1 MAKQTPDP
9 ADERSREEQTTA
21 DERSREEQT
30 TADER
35 SREEQTT
42 ADERSREEQAAA
54 GAPRWE
60 APAAGSSRPAT
71 DLAAAAAQLLKGGSR
86 QLDSAALR
94 DALLDLHEFW
104 LTTKAT
110 EIGITPT
117 SGFAIV
123 ATGGLGRGELL
134 PYSDLDLMLLHDNM
148 PGDLV
153 SQVAE
158 LLWYPL
164 WDANIRIDHSVR
176 TVPEAITVAGEDIS
190 AGLAMLETR
199 HIAGDSDL
207 SSLLISGARRQWRTG
222 IASRFDELVAH
233 TEARWQRSGQIAH
246 RAEPDLK
253 GGRGGLRDIQLLN
266 ALAIAQLADVYPSR
280 SLASPIAT
288 LGEAHLALLNVRT
301 ELHRVSGRGRE
312 LLLAQHADE
321 IGAALRIGD
330 RFDLARM
337 ISDAARTISFYVDAG
352 LRTAA
357 NALPRRGLAAFR
369 RPVRRPLDE
378 GVIEFAG
385 EVILAR
391 DARPERDPG
400 LILRVAAASAT
411 TGLPMASSTL
421 ARLSETAPELRRP
434 WPRQALKDLL
444 VLLAA
449 GPPATATIEALDRTG
464 LWGRLFPEWGAVR
477 DLPPRDV
484 VHIWTV
490 DRHLVETVSRAS
502 AFTTRVSRPDL
513 LVLGALVHDIGK
525 GRGGDHSI
533 IGAELATQ
541 IGTRLGLW
549 PSDVELLSKMVRH
562 HLLLPHTATRR
573 DLQDPKT
580 IAEVV
585 ETLDGDSVL
594 LELLAVLA
602 EADSLAT
609 GPGVWGDWKASLIGD
624 LVRRCRLVMAGEPLP
639 QPDPIDPRF
648 LSLASDGVHVEL
660 TPGGSPHIYN
670 VTMIAPDRR
679 GLLSK
684 AAGVLALNS
693 LRVHSASVNGHEG
706 SAINTFVVSPHFG
719 SPPAAELLRQQF
731 ILALEGEPDVLA
743 SLDRRDRDAA
753 QYGTGR
759 AGETPAG
766 VPVNHAPAPP
776 RILWSDGAQPGELI
790 VQIRATDRAGLLAR
804 LTAVFERDGVNIAWA
819 KVTTLGSSVVDVFGI
834 TTVGDAGEVRADLER
849 DLYAVLPAPAP
860 AKPVS
865 EAS

>member
-1 MAKQTPDP
+1 MTKQTPDP
-9 ADERSREEQTTA
+9 A
-21 DERSREEQT
+21 
-30 TADER
+30 
-35 SREEQTT
+35 
-42 ADERSREEQAAA
+42 A
-54 GAPRWE
+54 GAARWK
-60 APAAGSSRPAT
+60 APAAGSSRPAK
-71 DLAAAAAQLLKGGSR
+71 DLATAAEQLLRGGAR

-94 DALLDLHEFW
+94 DALLDLNEFW

-110 EIGITPT
+110 EIGITAT

-123 ATGGLGRGELL
+123 ATGGLGRGEFL
-134 PYSDLDLMLLHDNM
+134 PYSDLDLTLVHDNM
-148 PGDLV
+148 PRDV
-153 SQVAE
+153 VTQVAE

-164 WDANIRIDHSVR
+164 WDANIPIDHSVR
-176 TVPEAITVAGEDIS
+176 TVPEALQVAGEDIS
-190 AGLAMLETR
+190 AGLAMIDAR

-207 SSLLISGARRQWRTG
+207 SALLVGGARRQWRTG
-222 IASRFDELVAH
+222 IASRFDELVEH
-233 TEARWQRSGQIAH
+233 THARWQRSGEIAH

-253 GGRGGLRDIQLLN
+253 NGRGGLRDVQLLN
-266 ALAIAQLADVYPSR
+266 ALAIAQLADGYPSR
-280 SLASPIAT
+280 ALSSPMGT
-288 LGEAHLALLNVRT
+288 LGDAHLSLLNVRT
-301 ELHRVSGRGRE
+301 ELHRVSRKGRE
-312 LLLAQHADE
+312 MLLAQFADE
-321 IGAALRIGD
+321 IGAALHIGD

-337 ISDAARTISFYVDAG
+337 LSDAARTISYYVDAG

-357 NALPRRGLAAFR
+357 NALPRRGFAAFR

-378 GVIEFAG
+378 GVIEFGG

-411 TGLPMASSTL
+411 TGLPMAASTL
-421 ARLSETAPELRRP
+421 SRLAAAAPELRTP

-444 VLLAA
+444 VMLAA
-449 GPPATATIEALDRTG
+449 GPATVATVEALDRTG
-464 LWGRLFPEWGAVR
+464 LWGRLFPEWGAIR

-513 LVLGALVHDIGK
+513 LLLGALCHDIGK
-525 GRGGDHSI
+525 GRGGDHSV
-533 IGAELATQ
+533 IGADLATQ

-549 PSDVELLSKMVRH
+549 PSDIEVLSKIVRF
-562 HLLLPHTATRR
+562 HLMLPDTATRR

-580 IAEVV
+580 IAAVV
-585 ETLDGDSVL
+585 DALDGDSTL
-594 LELLAVLA
+594 LELLHVLA

-639 QPDPIDPRF
+639 HPDPVEPHH
-648 LSLASDGVHVEL
+648 LSLASDGGVHVEL
-660 TPGGSPHIYN
+660 VPADGAHVFQ
-670 VTMIAPDRR
+670 VTMIAADRR

-693 LRVHSASVNGHEG
+693 LRVHSASVNSHQGV
-706 SAINTFVVSPHFG
+706 AVNTFVVSPHFG
-719 SPPAAELLRQQF
+719 APPPPELLRQQF
-731 ILALEGEPDVLA
+731 VLALGGDLDVMG
-743 SLDRRDRDAA
+743 SLERRDRDAA
-753 QYGTGR
+753 ATNTTR
-759 AGETPAG
+759 AGETPAA
-766 VPVNHAPAPP
+766 VPISHVPAPP
-776 RILWSDGAQPGELI
+776 RVLWFGGSSPSEFV
-790 VQIRATDRAGLLAR
+790 VQVRSLDRPGLLAR
-804 LTAVFERDGVNIAWA
+804 LTAVIERDGLDIGWA
-819 KVTTLGSSVVDVFGI
+819 KVTTLGSSVIDAFGVVVPPLL
-834 TTVGDAGEVRADLER
+834 TDDDTFDPAAAREQLEH

>member
-1 MAKQTPDP
+1 MTEHKP
-9 ADERSREEQTTA
+9 E
-21 DERSREEQT
+21 
-30 TADER
+30 
-35 SREEQTT
+35 
-42 ADERSREEQAAA
+42 AA
-54 GAPRWE
+54 GASHE
-60 APAAGSSRPAT
+60 APAGSLRPAT
-71 DLAAAAAQLLKGGSR
+71 DLAAASEQLISGAR

-123 ATGGLGRGELL
+123 ATGGLGRGEML

-148 PGDLV
+148 PTDVV
-153 SQVAE
+153 SEIAE
-158 LLWYPL
+158 KLWYPL

-176 TVPEAITVAGEDIS
+176 TVPEALQVAGDDIS
-190 AGLAMLETR
+190 VGLAMLDVR
-199 HIAGDSDL
+199 HIAGDADL
-207 SSLLISGARRQWRTG
+207 SSLLVGGARRQWRIG
-222 IASRFDELVAH
+222 IASRFDELVEHAQ
-233 TEARWQRSGQIAH
+233 ARWQRSGQIAH

-253 GGRGGLRDIQLLN
+253 SGRGGLRDVQLLN

-280 SLASPIAT
+280 ALASPTGT
-288 LGEAHLALLNVRT
+288 LGGAHLALLNVRT

-337 ISDAARTISFYVDAG
+337 LSDAARTVSYYVDSG
-352 LRTAA
+352 IRTAA
-357 NALPRRGLAAFR
+357 NALPRRGFAALR

-378 GVIEFAG
+378 GVIEYAG

-400 LILRVAAASAT
+400 LILRVAAASAS
-411 TGLPMASSTL
+411 TGLPMAVSTL
-421 ARLSETAPELRRP
+421 SRLAETAPELRTP

-449 GPPATATIEALDRTG
+449 GPAAVATIEALDRTG

-513 LVLGALVHDIGK
+513 LLLGALCHDIGK
-525 GRGGDHSI
+525 GRGGDHSV

-549 PSDVELLSKMVRH
+549 PSDIDVLSKMVRY
-562 HLLLPHTATRR
+562 HLLLPETATRR

-580 IAEVV
+580 IDGVV
-585 ETLDGDSVL
+585 AALGGDMVL
-594 LELLAVLA
+594 LELLDVLA

-648 LSLASDGVHVEL
+648 LELAAQVGVHVEL
-660 TPGGSPHIYN
+660 TQGDGPHIFN

-693 LRVHSASVNGHEG
+693 LRVHSASVNSHEG
-706 SAINTFVVSPHFG
+706 SAINTYVVSPHFG
-719 SPPAAELLRQQF
+719 APPAAELLRQQF
-731 ILALEGEPDVLA
+731 ILALDGELDVIA
-743 SLDRRDRDAA
+743 SLEKRERDAA
-753 QYGTGR
+753 QYPTTR
-759 AGETPAG
+759 AGEILAAVPANH
-766 VPVNHAPAPP
+766 VPARP
-776 RILWSDGAQPGELI
+776 RILWSEGSVPGELI
-790 VQIRATDRAGLLAR
+790 VQIRTIDRAGLLAR
-804 LTAVFERDGVNIAWA
+804 LTAVFERDGVDIAWA
-819 KVTTLGSSVVDVFGI
+819 KVTTLGSSVVDAFGI
-834 TTVGDAGEVRADLER
+834 TTAGSLARDDLER
-849 DLYAVLPAPAP
+849 DLYAVLPTPAP
-860 AKPVS
+860 AKPA
-865 EAS
+865 EQAS

>member
-1 MAKQTPDP
+1 MTEQTPHS
-9 ADERSREEQTTA
+9 ADERLREEQNN
-21 DERSREEQT
+21 
-30 TADER
+30 
-35 SREEQTT
+35 
-42 ADERSREEQAAA
+42 AA
-54 GAPRWE
+54 GASRWE
-60 APAAGSSRPAT
+60 APAAGSLRPAT
-71 DLAAAAAQLLKGGSR
+71 DLAAASEQLLSGGAR

-94 DALLDLHEFW
+94 DALLDLHDFCRP
-104 LTTKAT
+104 TKST
-110 EIGITPT
+110 KTGITPT

-148 PGDLV
+148 PDETV

-164 WDANIRIDHSVR
+164 WDANIRLDHSVR
-176 TVPEAITVAGEDIS
+176 TVPEALAVAHEDIS
-190 AGLAMLETR
+190 AGLAMLEVR
-199 HIAGDSDL
+199 HIAGDAEL
-207 SSLLISGARRQWRTG
+207 SQLLIGGARRQWRTG
-222 IASRFDELVAH
+222 IASRFDELVEHAQ
-233 TEARWQRSGQIAH
+233 ARWQRSGQIAH

-253 GGRGGLRDIQLLN
+253 CGRGGLRDVQLLN

-280 SLASPIAT
+280 SLASPTET

-312 LLLAQHADE
+312 LVLAQHADE

-337 ISDAARTISFYVDAG
+337 LSDAARTISFYVDAG
-352 LRTAA
+352 VRTAA

-369 RPVRRPLDE
+369 RPVRRPVDE

-400 LILRVAAASAT
+400 LILRVAAASAN
-411 TGLPMASSTL
+411 TGLPMAASTL
-421 ARLSETAPELRRP
+421 SRLTENAPELRTP

-444 VLLAA
+444 VMLAA
-449 GPPATATIEALDRTG
+449 GPAAVATIEALDRTG
-464 LWGRLFPEWGAVR
+464 LWGRLFTEWGAVR

-490 DRHLVETVSRAS
+490 DRPLVETVSRAS

-513 LVLGALVHDIGK
+513 LLLSALCHDIGK

-549 PSDVELLSKMVRH
+549 PSDVEILSKVVRH

-573 DLQDPKT
+573 DLQDVKT
-580 IAEVV
+580 IEAVV
-585 ETLDGDSVL
+585 EALEGDTVL
-594 LELLAVLA
+594 LELLAALA

-639 QPDPIDPRF
+639 K
-648 LSLASDGVHVEL
+648 
-660 TPGGSPHIYN
+660 PH
-670 VTMIAPDRR
+670 
-679 GLLSK
+679 
-684 AAGVLALNS
+684 
-693 LRVHSASVNGHEG
+693 
-706 SAINTFVVSPHFG
+706 
-719 SPPAAELLRQQF
+719 
-731 ILALEGEPDVLA
+731 
-743 SLDRRDRDAA
+743 
-753 QYGTGR
+753 
-759 AGETPAG
+759 
-766 VPVNHAPAPP
+766 
-776 RILWSDGAQPGELI
+776 
-790 VQIRATDRAGLLAR
+790 
-804 LTAVFERDGVNIAWA
+804 
-819 KVTTLGSSVVDVFGI
+819 
-834 TTVGDAGEVRADLER
+834 ADQR
-849 DLYAVLPAPAP
+849 HDQG
-860 AKPVS
+860 
-865 EAS
+865 

>member
-1 MAKQTPDP
+1 MTEQ
-9 ADERSREEQTTA
+9 RS
-21 DERSREEQT
+21 DS
-30 TADER
+30 
-35 SREEQTT
+35 
-42 ADERSREEQAAA
+42 AA
-54 GAPRWE
+54 GAPRWKPPAVSNVAGQA
-60 APAAGSSRPAT
+60 APVGSSRPAT
-71 DLAAAAAQLLKGGSR
+71 DLSAAAAQLLAGGSR

-104 LTTKAT
+104 LTTKAA

-148 PGDLV
+148 PHDVVGH
-153 SQVAE
+153 VAE

-176 TVPEAITVAGEDIS
+176 TVPEALTVAGEDIS
-190 AGLAMLETR
+190 AGLAMLEVR

-207 SSLLISGARRQWRTG
+207 SSLLIGGARRQWRIG
-222 IASRFDELVAH
+222 IASRFDELVGH
-233 TEARWQRSGQIAH
+233 TQSRWQRSGEIAH
-246 RAEPDLK
+246 RAEPDIK
-253 GGRGGLRDIQLLN
+253 CGRGGLRDVQLLN

-280 SLASPIAT
+280 SLASPTET

-337 ISDAARTISFYVDAG
+337 LSDAARTISFYVDAG
-352 LRTAA
+352 LRTAG
-357 NALPRRGLAAFR
+357 NALPRRGFAAFK

-378 GVIEFAG
+378 GVIEFGG

-411 TGLPMASSTL
+411 TGLPIAASTL
-421 ARLSETAPELRRP
+421 GRLVETAPELRTP

-444 VLLAA
+444 VMLAA
-449 GPPATATIEALDRTG
+449 GPTAVATIEALDRTG
-464 LWGRLFPEWGAVR
+464 LWGRMFPEWGAVR

-490 DRHLVETVSRAS
+490 DRHLVETISRAS

-549 PSDVELLSKMVRH
+549 PSDVEILSKIVRH

-573 DLQDPKT
+573 DLQDPKV
-580 IAEVV
+580 IASVAEA
-585 ETLDGDSVL
+585 LDGDPVL
-594 LELLAVLA
+594 LELLHVLA

-639 QPDPIDPRF
+639 HPDPVDPRY
-648 LSLASDGVHVEL
+648 LSLAADVGVHVEL
-660 TPGGSPHIYN
+660 TPADSPHIYN
-670 VTMIAPDRR
+670 VTMIAPDCR

-693 LRVHSASVNGHEG
+693 LRVHSASVNGHQG

-719 SPPAAELLRQQF
+719 TPPAAELLRQQF
-731 ILALEGEPDVLA
+731 ILALDGEVDVLA

-753 QYGTGR
+753 QHGTTR
-759 AGETPAG
+759 AGDVPAA
-766 VPVNHAPAPP
+766 VPINHAPAPP
-776 RILWSDGAQPGELI
+776 RILWSEGAEPGELV
-790 VQIRATDRAGLLAR
+790 VQIRTTDRAGLLAR
-804 LTAVFERDGVNIAWA
+804 LTAVFERDGVDIAWA

-834 TTVGDAGEVRADLER
+834 TADGDGAVRDELER
-849 DLYAVLPAPAP
+849 DLFAVLPAPAP

>member
-1 MAKQTPDP
+1 MTKQTPDP
-9 ADERSREEQTTA
+9 A
-21 DERSREEQT
+21 
-30 TADER
+30 
-35 SREEQTT
+35 
-42 ADERSREEQAAA
+42 A
-54 GAPRWE
+54 GAARWK
-60 APAAGSSRPAT
+60 APAAGSSRPAK
-71 DLAAAAAQLLKGGSR
+71 DLATAAEQLLKGGAR

-94 DALLDLHEFW
+94 DALLDLNEFW

-110 EIGITPT
+110 EIGITAT

-123 ATGGLGRGELL
+123 ATGGLGRGEFL
-134 PYSDLDLMLLHDNM
+134 PYSDLDLTLVHDNM
-148 PGDLV
+148 PRDV
-153 SQVAE
+153 VTQVAE

-164 WDANIRIDHSVR
+164 WDANIPIDHSVR
-176 TVPEAITVAGEDIS
+176 TVPEALQVAGEDIS
-190 AGLAMLETR
+190 AGLAMIDAR

-207 SSLLISGARRQWRTG
+207 STLLVGGARRQWRTG
-222 IASRFDELVAH
+222 IASRFEELVEH
-233 TEARWQRSGQIAH
+233 THARWQRSGEIAH

-253 GGRGGLRDIQLLN
+253 NGRGGLRDVQLLN
-266 ALAIAQLADVYPSR
+266 ALAIAQLADGYPSR
-280 SLASPIAT
+280 ALSSPMGT
-288 LGEAHLALLNVRT
+288 LGDAHLSLLNVRT
-301 ELHRVSGRGRE
+301 ELHRVSRKGRE
-312 LLLAQHADE
+312 MLLAQFADE
-321 IGAALRIGD
+321 IGAALHIGD

-337 ISDAARTISFYVDAG
+337 LSDAARTISYYVDAG

-357 NALPRRGLAAFR
+357 NALPRRGFAAFR

-378 GVIEFAG
+378 GVIEFGG

-411 TGLPMASSTL
+411 TGLPMAASTL
-421 ARLSETAPELRRP
+421 SRLAAAAPELRTP

-444 VLLAA
+444 VMLAA
-449 GPPATATIEALDRTG
+449 GPATVATVEALDRTG
-464 LWGRLFPEWGAVR
+464 LWGRLFPEWGAIR

-513 LVLGALVHDIGK
+513 LLLGALCHDIGK
-525 GRGGDHSI
+525 GRGGDHSV
-533 IGAELATQ
+533 IGADLAIQ

-549 PSDVELLSKMVRH
+549 PSDIEVLSKIVRF
-562 HLLLPHTATRR
+562 HLMLPDTATRR

-580 IAEVV
+580 IAAVV
-585 ETLDGDSVL
+585 DALDGDSTL
-594 LELLAVLA
+594 LELLHVLA

-639 QPDPIDPRF
+639 HPDPVEPHH
-648 LSLASDGVHVEL
+648 LSLASDGGVHVEL
-660 TPGGSPHIYN
+660 VPADGAHVFQ
-670 VTMIAPDRR
+670 VTMIAADRR

-693 LRVHSASVNGHEG
+693 LRVHSASVNSHQGV
-706 SAINTFVVSPHFG
+706 AINTFVVSPHFG
-719 SPPAAELLRQQF
+719 APPPPELLRQQF
-731 ILALEGEPDVLA
+731 VLALGGDLDVMG
-743 SLDRRDRDAA
+743 SLERRDRDAA
-753 QYGTGR
+753 ATNTTR
-759 AGETPAG
+759 AGETPAA
-766 VPVNHAPAPP
+766 VPISHVPAPP
-776 RILWSDGAQPGELI
+776 RVLWFGGSSPSEFV
-790 VQIRATDRAGLLAR
+790 VQIRSLDRPGLLAR
-804 LTAVFERDGVNIAWA
+804 LTAVIERDGLDIGWA
-819 KVTTLGSSVVDVFGI
+819 KVTTLGSSVIDAFGVVVPPLL
-834 TTVGDAGEVRADLER
+834 TDDDTFDPAAAREQLEH